1 MMCNRGRLIT
11 FLMVLALFG
20 CRGPVQTSAASTG
33 DGSNGSAA
41 GDGAAAAASSG
52 SGTRVGKIVDT
63 TLNNMVALNVTIPAD
78 WKFQGVLMQGGPATC
93 DSEAYAVFRTTSPDG
108 QSFAEEMPQ
117 MLWAWGNGP
126 KPANGCL
133 PLNGPISA
141 QNFLKYISAVMQVAY
156 VGDAPL
162 PEAAVAAYKKGQAFI
177 AAHPPTQPNAAQMT
191 PGLKVSGDAAAAFV
205 RYNNH
210 GVAMRG
216 RMVVSI
222 TCFETT
228 RPGAMA
234 LRQPMTVST
243 KCTANVGYLAA
254 PESQFASVAQ
264 ILDAPGMGFNED
276 QENKEWNEVWGRR
289 RAEQM
294 AEATR
299 RQIQYWQIQ
308 QGAQMRQ
315 SMHAMAVSREMMVET
330 NQIARDGLQQSMDRS
345 AQIAMSNHDTAS
357 DFVDLAFDQRTVMNP
372 QTGEVYK
379 ISNQE
384 DLPTGTQF
392 VHGDGRPQ

>member
-1 MMCNRGRLIT
+1 MNTKGKLVPILIALT
-11 FLMVLALFG
+11 LFG
-20 CRGPVQTSAASTG
+20 CKGPVQTSAATTG
-33 DGSNGSAA
+33 DGS
-41 GDGAAAAASSG
+41 DGAAATASSG
-52 SGTRVGKIVDT
+52 GTQVEKIVDT
-63 TLNNMVALNVTIPAD
+63 TLNNMVALHVTIPAN
-78 WKFQGVLMQGGPATC
+78 WKFQGVLLQGGPATC
-93 DSEAYAVFRTTSPDG
+93 DSQANAVYRATSPDG
-108 QSFAEEMPQ
+108 RSFAEEMPQ

-126 KPANGCL
+126 RPTNGCL

-141 QNFLKYISAVMQVAY
+141 QNFLKYISATMQVAY

-162 PEAAVAAYKKGQAFI
+162 PEAAAAAFRKQQDFI
-177 AAHPPTQPNAAQMT
+177 AAHPPTQPNAAQSM
-191 PGLKVSGDAAAAFV
+191 PGLKMSGDAAAAFV

-216 RMVVSI
+216 RMVVAI

-228 RPGAMA
+228 RPGVMA
-234 LRQPMTVST
+234 FRQPMTVSN
-243 KCTANVGYLAA
+243 KCSANVGYLAA

-315 SMHAMAVSREMMVET
+315 SMHAMAVSRQMMVQT
-330 NQIARDGLQQSMDRS
+330 NQVARDGLQASMDRS

-357 DFVDLAFDQRTVMNP
+357 DFVDMAFDQRTAMDP
-372 QTGEVYK
+372 DTGAIYK

-384 DLPTGTQF
+384 NIPSGLQP
-392 VHGDGRPQ
+392 VHGDGRPY